1 MRGRV
6 RVVSK
11 IPYKIIGEEAEGDL
25 RSGISV
31 VVPVYNGAAHLRE
44 LVDRLGPVVA
54 SLFEDYELILVND
67 GSTDDSWKT
76 ISGLAQEYSWIRGID
91 LMRNYGQHNSLL
103 VGIREASCELT
114 VTMDDDLQNPPEEI
128 PRLLERL
135 NEGFDVVYG
144 DPLKGGSGMWRAIA
158 SRMTRYM
165 LQKAM
170 GAETARRASAFRIFR
185 TSIRKAFSGY
195 GSPFVSI
202 DVLLSW
208 GTTRFGAVSV
218 RHDPRK
224 EGKSN
229 YTFRKLVSHAIN
241 MMTGFS
247 VWPLRFASM
256 VGFAFTL
263 FGLGVLGYVLVRYIV
278 SGGSVP
284 GFPFLASI
292 IAVFSGAQLFALGII
307 GEYLA
312 RLHFRSM
319 GRPYAS
325 VRNRVGFPESSP

>member
-1 MRGRV
+1 MN
-6 RVVSK
+6 
-11 IPYKIIGEEAEGDL
+11 EEAGGNL
-25 RSGISV
+25 NPGISV
-31 VVPVYNGAAHLRE
+31 VVPVYNSSAYLRE
-44 LVDRLGPVVA
+44 LAERLGPVIA
-54 SLFEDYELILVND
+54 KLSPKYELILVND
-67 GSTDDSWKT
+67 GSRDESWKV
-76 ISGLAQEYSWIRGID
+76 ISGLVQEFSWIRGID

-103 VGIREASCELT
+103 VGIRAAEHDLT

-128 PRLLERL
+128 PLLLSRLS
-135 NEGFDVVYG
+135 EGFDVVYG
-144 DPLKGGSGMWRAIA
+144 DPLKGGSGMWRALA
-158 SRMTRYM
+158 SRMTRYV

-170 GAETARRASAFRIFR
+170 GAETARRASAFRVFR
-185 TSIRKAFSGY
+185 TCIRKAFSGY

-229 YTFRKLVSHAIN
+229 YTFRKLVSHAVN

-247 VWPLRFASM
+247 IWPLRFASM

-263 FGLGVLGYVLVRYIV
+263 FGLGVLGYVLTRYIA
-278 SGGSVP
+278 SGGSIP

-325 VRNRVGFPESSP
+325 VRTRAGFSKASSE